1 VVVASA
7 LALLAGSSGT
17 AKADPPP
24 PPTYLDA
31 VQRAYDIV
39 KGAPESQTAQADA
52 AIKVL
57 IAGTGT
63 SQREIIIDLQAR
75 PPLYADATTRLANLL
90 AALGHPVTTADPE
103 TAKQRLQEVLSSD
116 RYSGLNRPP
125 SLLDR
130 FVQWI
135 QDRITALLRLLFG
148 RGSGGQVSTDIWLY
162 LVGIAVLGVA
172 LFFLVSATRGR
183 FSQSVAVAP
192 GGPRPA
198 ADYFADADALAAKD
212 DYVAAIR
219 ALCAA
224 VAASL
229 AGEGSWSGSPL
240 TVREIFQRAPD
251 FASLRPLLIPFEA
264 AVYGGREVDKATYER
279 AAEVAAAYRAPLE
292 KEKAA

>member
-1 VVVASA
+1 MAR
-7 LALLAGSSGT
+7 
-17 AKADPPP
+17 PPP
-24 PPTYLDA
+24 PPTYVDA

-39 KGAPESQTAQADA
+39 NGAPESQTAQADA

-57 IAGTGT
+57 IDGTGA
-63 SQREIIIDLQAR
+63 SQREIITDLEAR
-75 PPLYADATTRLANLL
+75 PPLYVDATTRLANLL
-90 AALGHPVTTADPE
+90 AALGHPVTTADPD

-135 QDRITALLRLLFG
+135 QDRIAALLRLLFG
-148 RGSGGQVSTDIWLY
+148 RGSGGQVNTDIWLY

-172 LFFLVSATRGR
+172 LFFLVSAMRGR
-183 FSQSVAVAP
+183 FSQSVAVPP

-251 FASLRPLLIPFEA
+251 F
-264 AVYGGREVDKATYER
+264 
-279 AAEVAAAYRAPLE
+279 
-292 KEKAA
+292 

>member
-1 VVVASA
+1 MVLAST
-7 LALLAGSSGT
+7 LALLAGSLGT

-24 PPTYLDA
+24 PPTYVDA

-39 KGAPESQTAQADA
+39 NGAPESQTAQADA

-57 IAGTGT
+57 IAGTGA
-63 SQREIIIDLQAR
+63 SQREIITDLEAR

-90 AALGHPVTTADPE
+90 AALGHPVTTSDPD

-135 QDRITALLRLLFG
+135 QDRIAALLRLLFG
-148 RGSGGQVSTDIWLY
+148 RGSGGQVNTDIWLY
-162 LVGIAVLGVA
+162 LIGIAVLGVA
-172 LFFLVSATRGR
+172 LFFLVSAMRGR
-183 FSQSVAVAP
+183 FSQSVAVPP

-240 TVREIFQRAPD
+240 TVREIFQRGPD

-264 AVYGGREVDKATYER
+264 AVYGGRDVDRATYER
-279 AAEVAAAYRAPLE
+279 AAEVAAAFRTPVE

>member
-1 VVVASA
+1 VVASA
-7 LALLAGSSGT
+7 LALLAGSAGT

-24 PPTYLDA
+24 PPTYLDS

-39 KGAPESQTAQADA
+39 NGAPESQTAPADA

-63 SQREIIIDLQAR
+63 SQREIITDLQAR
-75 PPLYADATTRLANLL
+75 PPLYADATARLANLL
-90 AALGHPVTTADPE
+90 EALGHPVTTADPD

-125 SLLDR
+125 SWLDR
-130 FVQWI
+130 LVQWV
-135 QDRITALLRLLFG
+135 QERIAALLRLLFG
-148 RGSGGQVSTDIWLY
+148 RGGGAQVSTDIWLY
-162 LVGIAVLGVA
+162 LVGFAVIGVA
-172 LFFLVSATRGR
+172 LFFLVSSVRGR

-192 GGPRPA
+192 GAPRPA
-198 ADYFADADALAAKD
+198 ADYFADADQFAARD

-229 AGEGSWSGSPL
+229 VGEGSWSGSPL

-264 AVYGGREVDKATYER
+264 AVYGGREVDRATYER
-279 AAEVAAAYRAPLE
+279 AAEVAEAFRTPSE